1 MLPRNQPDGS
11 HVAFDDHRLAADA
24 GLILPVTIAHHLG
37 LSKLM
42 DRHLGLG
49 EAANRA
55 NASDKMLTLMASALA
70 GGEFIDA
77 ADPLRAGGTEQ
88 VLGCTV
94 KAPSTLRTF
103 VRRFRWGHVRQLD
116 RSSR

>member
-42 DRHLGLG
+42 DRHLGLAKPLA
-49 EAANRA
+49 EP
-55 NASDKMLTLMASALA
+55 TLAT
-70 GGEFIDA
+70 
-77 ADPLRAGGTEQ
+77 R
-88 VLGCTV
+88 C
-94 KAPSTLRTF
+94 
-103 VRRFRWGHVRQLD
+103 
-116 RSSR
+116 